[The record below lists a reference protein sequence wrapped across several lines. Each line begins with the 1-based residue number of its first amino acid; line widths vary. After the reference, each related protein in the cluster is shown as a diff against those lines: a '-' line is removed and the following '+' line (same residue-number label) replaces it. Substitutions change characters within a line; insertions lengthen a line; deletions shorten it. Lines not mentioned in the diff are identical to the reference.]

1 MKRNTFILKC
11 FLQLTCSSL
20 DGSQKEGDNFL
31 NLFQKEEGSQK
42 GGFPQ
47 KRGVQTNIWNKKQE
61 ASYEFLGHLKT
72 FWVLS
77 DRIL

>member
-1 MKRNTFILKC
+1 M
-11 FLQLTCSSL
+11 

-47 KRGVQTNIWNKKQE
+47 KRGVQTNGNMEQETYGTRNKK
-61 ASYEFLGHLKT
+61 HLMN
-72 FWVLS
+72 FWG
-77 DRIL
+77 ILKPFGFYLIESCRKL